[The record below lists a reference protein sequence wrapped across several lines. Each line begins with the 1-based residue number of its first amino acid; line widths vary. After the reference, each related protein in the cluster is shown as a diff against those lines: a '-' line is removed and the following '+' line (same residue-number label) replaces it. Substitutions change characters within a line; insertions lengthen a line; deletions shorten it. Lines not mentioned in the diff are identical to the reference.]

1 MAKDVGNTLSLLVDE
16 PDTVLVTKGR
26 RRRENQM
33 ATPQSELLQ
42 ETWLLSVIM
51 CESYFLNTVKEH
63 QSERCGLNSLIL
75 PVLLKAKEIKIFI
88 TFYLTTIL

>member
-1 MAKDVGNTLSLLVDE
+1 MW
-16 PDTVLVTKGR
+16 
-26 RRRENQM
+26 
-33 ATPQSELLQ
+33 ATPSVRVASK

-63 QSERCGLNSLIL
+63 QSECGLNSLIL